1 MHETAEPVPVLNVQ
15 GPVEAVEGIEPAAPA
30 SGLSVVSMSVG
41 EPGARWMT
49 TKLTMVMPHRTRS
62 IQKNFLAKRLRKGVK
77 LRFVI
82 VSSAIGCRYA

>member
-1 MHETAEPVPVLNVQ
+1 
-15 GPVEAVEGIEPAAPA
+15 
-30 SGLSVVSMSVG
+30 MSVG

-62 IQKNFLAKRLRKGVK
+62 IQKNFLAKRLRNGVK

>member
-1 MHETAEPVPVLNVQ
+1 MHEAAEPVPVLDVQ
-15 GPVEAVEGIEPAAPA
+15 GPVEAVEGIEPAA
-30 SGLSVVSMSVG
+30 LSVVSMSVG

-49 TKLTMVMPHRTRS
+49 TKLTMVMPQRTRS